1 MIVRSAPYTQRVI
14 VPGKTMEEVY
24 DAVNLWLI
32 ENRCSVT
39 RREPPTLIDARH
51 GVKKP
56 VYHFGPKDNYQK
68 AIEVRLSLL
77 GGDVLLYVTF
87 KQKNDSMG
95 NSGYVFWGVK
105 LRELYERIGVNVND
119 SVWSSLMPSGIL
131 KEEID
136 GKIRLFAA
144 FMIVSALLI
153 GYLWTRHTGY
163 AVLYAIWI
171 LIPRGLL
178 ALWDIREHRK
188 LRVNQQGYIQLKM
201 KS

>member
-1 MIVRSAPYTQRVI
+1 MSAPYTQRVI
-14 VPGKTMEEVY
+14 VPGKTLDEVY
-24 DAVNLWLI
+24 DAANLWLS

-68 AIEVRLSLL
+68 EIEVRLSSL
-77 GGDVLLYVTF
+77 GEDVLLYVTF

-144 FMIVSALLI
+144 FIIASALLV

-163 AVLYAIWI
+163 AVLYAIGI
-171 LIPRGLL
+171 MIPRGLL